1 MLGLADPQK
10 TLSAALAVLLFNLI
24 YELLLSRTLKQYA
37 MLPLIDL
44 FNHSSSA
51 QVRGADP

>member
-1 MLGLADPQK
+1 VLGLADPQK